1 MNKKWLIVIAY
12 TVLILATLPWARQI
26 WNFVGD
32 RNGSFIIIGLYTASI
47 IRIRDIRLI
56 GLLAVIAIAIFKLIP
71 LPVERIH
78 FIEYGVLG
86 WLSYWAFGRKAF
98 VYVITIGIIDE
109 LIQGVLPNRFFDMR
123 DILMNIVGG
132 GLGIAMRVYER

>member
-12 TVLILATLPWARQI
+12 TLLILATLPFARQLWAI
-26 WNFVGD
+26 VGE
-32 RNGSFIIIGLYTASI
+32 RNGFFIIIGLYTASI
-47 IRIRDIRLI
+47 ISIRDIRLI
-56 GLLAVIAIAIFKLIP
+56 CLLAVIAIVIFKLIP

-98 VYVITIGIIDE
+98 IYVVTIGIIDE

-123 DILMNIVGG
+123 DIFMNIAGG
-132 GLGIAMRVYER
+132 GLGIAMRIYER